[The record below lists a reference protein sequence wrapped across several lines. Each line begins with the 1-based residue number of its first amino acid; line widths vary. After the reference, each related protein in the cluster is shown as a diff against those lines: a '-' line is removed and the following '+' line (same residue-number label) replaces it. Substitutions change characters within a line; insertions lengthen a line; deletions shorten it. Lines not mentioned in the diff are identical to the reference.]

1 MGRWAGEL
9 RQQILNFPKPV
20 INASGHRRH
29 LPQSLV
35 DLDEVKDSGWRASRM
50 GHSFRAHE

>member
-1 MGRWAGEL
+1 MGRSAGKL
-9 RQQILNFPKPV
+9 RQQILNFPKPI

-29 LPQSLV
+29 FPQSLV

-50 GHSFRAHE
+50 GNSFRAHE